1 MGQRIRGPTPWL
13 SGISREW
20 QACIWYKRDEMIG
33 ENLPKA

>member
-1 MGQRIRGPTPWL
+1 MGQRVRSAMAWL

-20 QACIWYKRDEMIG
+20 QACIWYKRHELIG